1 MPEFDLRGI
10 RAGKYVNTN
19 GVVTYTG
26 VQKVGDAMTANLEL
40 RYAEGRLYA
49 ESSLAEYL
57 KKAVGGTISLGVKYI
72 PAAAQKLLF
81 GSRENTMK
89 LPQPAAKPPRRLS
102 SGLRSAR

>member
-40 RYAEGRLYA
+40 R
-49 ESSLAEYL
+49 
-57 KKAVGGTISLGVKYI
+57 
-72 PAAAQKLLF
+72 
-81 GSRENTMK
+81 
-89 LPQPAAKPPRRLS
+89 
-102 SGLRSAR
+102 